1 MSSIKGKDFISTVGM
16 ERRQIEEV
24 LSASEK
30 MDSVFRKK
38 EHLTE
43 LKGKVMASLF
53 YEPSTRTQFS
63 FTTAMR
69 KLGGE
74 ILGFSDPKTSSH
86 SKGETLHDTIKAME
100 PQVDCFVMRH
110 PNEGSAALAA
120 ATADVP
126 VINAGD
132 GNNQHPTQAMLDLYT
147 IKKEKKKIDGLTV
160 LMLGD
165 LKYGRTV
172 HSLSYALSKFEDV
185 KLQYYS
191 PQQLRFPSFMLNDL
205 REQSK
210 VEELTSLDFSKA
222 DVIYATRIQKERI
235 EDPEEYKK
243 AAYVID
249 AEMMKSA
256 KPDAMLMHPLP
267 RVDEIATE
275 VDSDKRAKY
284 FEQEANGIPTRMAIL
299 SLILNG

>member
-1 MSSIKGKDFISTVGM
+1 MGNWKGKDLISIVNI
-16 ERRQIEEV
+16 ERKDIEEV
-24 LSASEK
+24 LSEAEK
-30 MDSVFRKK
+30 MDHLFRKK
-38 EHLTE
+38 ENTNE

-63 FTTAMR
+63 FTTAMKR
-69 KLGGE
+69 QGGE
-74 ILGFSDPKTSSH
+74 VLGFADPKVSSH
-86 SKGETLHDTIKAME
+86 SKGETLHDTIRAME

-110 PNEGSAALAA
+110 PNEGAAALAA
-120 ATADVP
+120 AVSEVP

-147 IKKEKKKIDGLTV
+147 IKKTKKKIDGITV
-160 LMLGD
+160 LMMGD

-172 HSLSYALSKFEDV
+172 HSLSYALSKFENV
-185 KLQYYS
+185 TLQYYA
-191 PQQLRFPSFMLNDL
+191 PQQLRFPASMINDL
-205 REQSK
+205 RNNCK
-210 VEELTSLDFSKA
+210 VQELEKLDISKA

-249 AEMMKSA
+249 AEMMKTA
-256 KPDAMLMHPLP
+256 KEDAMLMHPLP

-275 VDSDKRAKY
+275 VDTDPRAKY

-299 SLILNG
+299 SLILKG

>member
-1 MSSIKGKDFISTVGM
+1 MSLLKGADFISTAAM
-16 ERRQIEEV
+16 ERKQIEEV
-24 LSASEK
+24 LDTAGK
-30 MDSVFRKK
+30 MDHAFRKK
-38 EHLTE
+38 EQLHE
-43 LKGKVMASLF
+43 LKGKTMASLF

-74 ILGFSDPKTSSH
+74 ILGFSDPKVSSH

-100 PQVDCFVMRH
+100 PQVDCFVIRH
-110 PNEGSAALAA
+110 PNEGAAALAA
-120 ATADVP
+120 KVSEVP

-132 GNNQHPTQAMLDLYT
+132 GNNQHPTQAMLDLFT
-147 IKKEKKKIDGLTV
+147 IRKERKKIDGLTV

-191 PQQLRFPSFMLNDL
+191 PQQLRFPAFILNGL
-205 REQSK
+205 RDSCK
-210 VEELTSLDFSKA
+210 VEELQKMDFSKA

-243 AAYVID
+243 AAYIID
-249 AEMMKSA
+249 EQMMKTA

-267 RVDEIATE
+267 RVDEIATG
-275 VDSDKRAKY
+275 VDLDKRAKY
-284 FEQEANGIPTRMAIL
+284 FEQEA
-299 SLILNG
+299 

>member
-1 MSSIKGKDFISTVGM
+1 MVWKGRDLITSVDLQRK
-16 ERRQIEEV
+16 EIEEV
-24 LSASEK
+24 LSLAEK
-30 MDSVFRKK
+30 MDHQFRKK
-38 EHLTE
+38 ETTNE

-69 KLGGE
+69 KQGGD
-74 ILGFSDPKTSSH
+74 ILGFSDPKGTSH

-100 PQVDCFVMRH
+100 PQVDVFVIRH
-110 PNEGSAALAA
+110 PNEGAA
-120 ATADVP
+120 AMAASCTDVP

-132 GNNQHPTQAMLDLYT
+132 GNNQHPSQSLLDLYT
-147 IKKEKKKIDGLTV
+147 IKKEKKKLDGLTV

-172 HSLSYALSKFEDV
+172 HSLSFALSKFDNV
-185 KLQYYS
+185 TLQYYS
-191 PQQLRFPSFMLNDL
+191 PAQLRFPASMLNDL
-205 REQSK
+205 RNCCK
-210 VEELTSLDFSKA
+210 VEELPSLDISKA

-249 AEMMKSA
+249 DNMMKAA
-256 KPDAMLMHPLP
+256 KDDAILMHPLP

-275 VDSDKRAKY
+275 VDRDKRAKY
-284 FEQEANGIPTRMAIL
+284 FEQEANGIPARMAIL
-299 SLILNG
+299 SLMLKG